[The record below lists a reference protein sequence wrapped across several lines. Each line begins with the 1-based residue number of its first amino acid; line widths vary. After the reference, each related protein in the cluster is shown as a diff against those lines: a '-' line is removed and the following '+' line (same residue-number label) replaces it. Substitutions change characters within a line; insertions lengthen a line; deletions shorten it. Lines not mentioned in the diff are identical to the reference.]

1 MTSDRPNQP
10 EGIHQPNRFSLTAP
24 RTHWPVASIL
34 DHELVLAVGAVVASR
49 HLGRAYRH
57 ETRYTT
63 AMSVPKDKTEKQED
77 APNFIHELVE
87 RDVREGKHGG
97 VVVTRFPPEPN
108 GYLHIGHA
116 KSICL
121 NFTTAELSGQGRC
134 HLRFD
139 DTNPEAE
146 DVEYVESIRED
157 VRWLGFDW
165 GSHEYFASDY
175 FERLYGCAVNL
186 IRRGLAYVDSQSLTE
201 IRSGRGDFYTPGIN
215 SPFRDRSTEENLG
228 LFARM
233 RAGEFDEGAH
243 VLRAK
248 IDMASK
254 DLNLRDPLMYRI
266 RKVSHHRTGDDWCIY
281 PMYDYAHPMSDAF
294 EGVTH
299 SICTL
304 EFAHHNPLYQWF
316 VSHFDFEP
324 IPRQIEFAR
333 LNLTFT
339 VMSKRLLKRLVE
351 EGQVDGWDD
360 PRMPTIA
367 GMRRRGYTP
376 AAIRRFAERIGVSR
390 RDGIVDVGLLE
401 HALREDLNATSPRT
415 MAVLRPLKLVIEN
428 FPEEKELELD
438 APYNP
443 SDPSFGSRKLHL
455 TREVY
460 IERDDFMEEPMKK
473 WFRLAPGKEVRLR
486 YAALVTCNEVV
497 KNDSGEIVELRCTW
511 DPDSKG
517 GNAADGRKVRG
528 TIHWVSAAHAVD
540 GEVRLYDRL
549 FNEENP
555 LDESHGGDFTDRIN
569 PMSLEVIKDAKLEP
583 GLATRAHEERVQ
595 FERLGYF
602 VVDPDSKRDRPVY
615 NRTIQL
621 KDSWAKLV
629 KKS

>member
-1 MTSDRPNQP
+1 MN
-10 EGIHQPNRFSLTAP
+10 E
-24 RTHWPVASIL
+24 
-34 DHELVLAVGAVVASR
+34 
-49 HLGRAYRH
+49 
-57 ETRYTT
+57 
-63 AMSVPKDKTEKQED
+63 PKGKTEGQEN
-77 APNFIHELVE
+77 APNFVHDL
-87 RDVREGKHGG
+87 VREDLRTNKHGG
-97 VVVTRFPPEPN
+97 AVVTRFPPEPN

-121 NFTTAELSGQGRC
+121 NFTTAELADGGRC

-146 DVEYVESIRED
+146 DTEYVESIRED

-175 FERLYGCAVNL
+175 FERLYQCAVDL
-186 IRRGLAYVDSQSLTE
+186 IERGLAYVDSQSLEE
-201 IRSGRGDFYTPGIN
+201 IRAGRGDFYKPGVN
-215 SPFRDRSTEENLG
+215 SPFRDRSVDENLD

-233 RAGEFDEGAH
+233 RAGELDEGSH

-254 DLNLRDPLMYRI
+254 DVNLRDPLMYRI
-266 RKVSHHRTGDDWCIY
+266 RKVTHHRTGDDWCIY

-294 EGVTH
+294 EGITH

-316 VSHFDFEP
+316 VSHFDFDP
-324 IPRQIEFAR
+324 VPWQYEFAR
-333 LNLTFT
+333 LNLTYT

-351 EGQVDGWDD
+351 EGHVDGWDD

-390 RDGIVDVGLLE
+390 RDSIVDVGLLE

-415 MAVLRPLKLVIEN
+415 MAVLRPLRVVIEN
-428 FPEEKELELD
+428 LPADDEVTVD
-438 APYNP
+438 APFSP
-443 SDPSFGSRKLHL
+443 DDPSFGSRTLHL
-455 TREVY
+455 TREIF
-460 IERDDFMEEPMKK
+460 IERDDFMEEPAKK

-486 YAALVTCNEVV
+486 YGALVTCNDVI
-497 KNDSGEIVELRCTW
+497 KDDAGEIVELRCTW

-517 GNAADGRKVRG
+517 GNAPDGRRVRG
-528 TIHWVSAAHAVD
+528 TIHWVSAKHAVD
-540 GEVRLYDRL
+540 AEVRLYDRL
-549 FNEENP
+549 FNDENP
-555 LDESHGGDFTDRIN
+555 LDESHEGDFTDRIN
-569 PMSLEVIKDAKLEP
+569 PGSLEVVENAKLEP
-583 GLATRAHEERVQ
+583 NLATRSHGERVQ

-602 VVDPDSKRDRPVY
+602 IVDPDSTPEHPVY
-615 NRTIQL
+615 DRTIQL
-621 KDSWAKLV
+621 KDSWAK
-629 KKS
+629 KAQK

>member
-1 MTSDRPNQP
+1 MAEAKTATEGQENAPN
-10 EGIHQPNRFSLTAP
+10 F
-24 RTHWPVASIL
+24 V
-34 DHELVLAVGAVVASR
+34 HELVQD
-49 HLGRAYRH
+49 HL
-57 ETRYTT
+57 
-63 AMSVPKDKTEKQED
+63 
-77 APNFIHELVE
+77 
-87 RDVREGKHGG
+87 REGKHGG
-97 VVVTRFPPEPN
+97 RVVTRFPPEPN

-121 NFTTAELSGQGRC
+121 NFTTAELAEGGRC

-175 FERLYGCAVNL
+175 FGRLYDCAVSL
-186 IRRGLAYVDSQSLTE
+186 IERGLAYVDSQSLDE
-201 IRSGRGDFYTPGIN
+201 IRQGRGDFYKPGVD
-215 SPFRDRSTEENLG
+215 SPYRGRSVEENLD

-233 RAGEFDEGAH
+233 RGGEFDEGAH

-248 IDMASK
+248 IDMASP
-254 DLNLRDPLMYRI
+254 DVNLRDPLMYRI
-266 RKVSHHRTGDDWCIY
+266 RKVEHHRTGNDWCIY

-299 SICTL
+299 SVCTL

-316 VSHFDFEP
+316 VSHFDFDP
-324 IPRQIEFAR
+324 VPWQYEFAR
-333 LNLTFT
+333 LNLTYT

-351 EGQVDGWDD
+351 EGHVSGWDD

-367 GMRRRGYTP
+367 GMRRRGFTP
-376 AAIRRFAERIGVSR
+376 AAIRRFSERIGVSR
-390 RDGIVDVGLLE
+390 RDSIVDVGLLE

-428 FPEEKELELD
+428 LPEDEEVVVT
-438 APYNP
+438 APFSP
-443 SDPSFGSRKLHL
+443 DDPRFGSRELHL
-455 TREVY
+455 TRELF
-460 IERDDFMEEPMKK
+460 IERGDFMEEPVKK

-486 YAALVTCNEVV
+486 YAALVTCTGVV
-497 KNDSGEIVELRCTW
+497 KNDDGEVVELRCTW

-517 GNAADGRKVRG
+517 GNAPDGRRVRG
-528 TIHWVSAAHAVD
+528 TLHWVSAKHAVD

-555 LDESHGGDFTDRIN
+555 LDEAHEGDFTERIN
-569 PMSLEVIKDAKLEP
+569 PASLEVIQNAKLEP
-583 GLATRAHEERVQ
+583 NLAHRGPSERVQ

-602 VVDPDSKRDRPVY
+602 VVDPDSTPAHPVY

-621 KDSWAKLV
+621 KDSWSKHQ
-629 KKS
+629 KKKR